1 MPAGSRRSTSASPWH
16 GAGRPSPRTA
26 GLIGARAPARLAA
39 RGPRSTKF
47 SSGAVL
53 VVGGSTGLTGAVCLS
68 AMGAMRAGAGWVRV
82 GVPASLNPIF
92 EVKLT
97 EVMSVPLADENGS
110 LTTRRD
116 GRRDGGDR
124 AGRCGRAGTRD
135 WAGRRTASR
144 SRSGLAERIEKPLL
158 VDADGL
164 NAIAESGLEGLAGR
178 DGPTILTP
186 HAGELGR
193 LLGRPSAD
201 VEAHRLAAAREAAQR
216 SGAIVVLKGDDTLV
230 VEPAGLT
237 GVSMGGSPGA
247 RDSRHR
253 RRPERHHGCLP
264 CAGTRSVRGGLY
276 GGQGSLPTPDAARP
290 QALGAGSMIAGDVV
304 DALPAVMRRG
314 SGTDGDSKLTGMAE
328 LTVGDVMERDPVTIA
343 PDADLETLLR
353 MLRENELP
361 GLPVVDGD
369 RLVGIV
375 TESDLVLQGD
385 DTSLH
390 LPHYFQLFGGVVF
403 LEPLQHLEDRIRKAF
418 ANSVSDMMT
427 TDVET
432 ISPDATVHEAARM
445 ISSSGHNRVPV
456 VEGDRLVGVVTRVDA
471 LEALT
476 REG

>member
-1 MPAGSRRSTSASPWH
+1 M
-16 GAGRPSPRTA
+16 
-26 GLIGARAPARLAA
+26 
-39 RGPRSTKF
+39 
-47 SSGAVL
+47 
-53 VVGGSTGLTGAVCLS
+53 
-68 AMGAMRAGAGWVRV
+68 
-82 GVPASLNPIF
+82 
-92 EVKLT
+92 
-97 EVMSVPLADENGS
+97 VPLMV
-110 LTTRRD
+110 
-116 GRRDGGDR
+116 
-124 AGRCGRAGTRD
+124 
-135 WAGRRTASR
+135 
-144 SRSGLAERIEKPLL
+144 PLM
-158 VDADGL
+158 A
-164 NAIAESGLEGLAGR
+164 
-178 DGPTILTP
+178 
-186 HAGELGR
+186 
-193 LLGRPSAD
+193 PSA
-201 VEAHRLAAAREAAQR
+201 
-216 SGAIVVLKGDDTLV
+216 
-230 VEPAGLT
+230 P
-237 GVSMGGSPGA
+237 
-247 RDSRHR
+247 
-253 RRPERHHGCLP
+253 
-264 CAGTRSVRGGLY
+264 
-276 GGQGSLPTPDAARP
+276 
-290 QALGAGSMIAGDVV
+290 
-304 DALPAVMRRG
+304 
-314 SGTDGDSKLTGMAE
+314 TDGDSKLTGMAE

-361 GLPVVDGD
+361 GLPVVEGD